1 MNEIKGL
8 TSAQVTKKKSLGL
21 ANTVIDSYS
30 PSYGRILFKNF
41 FSLINIIVFP
51 LLVALASFQLWTD
64 ILAFTTFLVI
74 NTFISALDEIRI
86 KRTLDKLKSQFQ
98 LTAVVVRDGKEI
110 TLPVSEIVQG
120 DTVKAKE
127 GESIIAD
134 GVIINENYLQVD
146 DSMLTGES
154 NYIRKHEK
162 EKVLSG
168 SFIITGNCYYEVE
181 SVGKSNYLNKLGS
194 EASSYKENK
203 SPLQANSDKLITF
216 LVIASLVCGVISYLS
231 AQSIGSSQQTSL
243 LALTTSI
250 TLIIPQT
257 LIFLFTLSFTISITK
272 LYRKGVLV
280 QKGGSIE
287 DLSNVTAICL
297 DKTGTITTNEMK
309 IKDVQYFNLKGET
322 FGNFYNS
329 LVPQM
334 VGVNKTQE
342 VINKYFQQYKTTH
355 VSDFDQVPFTSKQKY
370 SQVLGKIDKKR
381 IVLTLGAPSVLIG
394 NVESDAKK
402 KLEKLIADKEN
413 EGSRVL
419 MGLYYEDEESKV
431 TIEKPLNFK
440 TDKVVIFVIEE
451 TLNPGIGDL
460 LKNFADQGIKV
471 KIISGD
477 SKVSVTRI
485 IQKLGLDVDQ
495 VVDLSELGNL
505 DDENNDKLVDLVLK
519 KSIFTRAKPE
529 DKLKII
535 NILKNHG
542 ESVAMVGDGIND
554 VLALKAANVSIA
566 MESGAKIA
574 RDVAD
579 VVLLNNN
586 YQKIPEIFFEGDNIL
601 FNLKIS
607 TKMFLVKSFF
617 AILISV
623 FFALI
628 RRDIPLTPSSTLIF
642 SFLGTSA
649 PSYVIIFT
657 RQQIQQKISFF
668 KDVLFS
674 AIPMSIL
681 FFGFIAVVYG
691 MFEYIGIPSDRT
703 NTGIVVFILSISLI
717 YSLYLVWEAGK
728 LKDFFSPFIIYI
740 ILMAIGIYQ
749 TILPIDLAEDRNSN
763 IALVTIAGLGIVL
776 LTIFLRGFAKVKIK
790 QLLIA
795 IPLLTIGIGA
805 AFFFPFRDYYKVTRL
820 PYEMLM
826 QIFIISIFAFILIFG
841 IGKFTNR
848 YLLKD
853 NGSN

>member
-1 MNEIKGL
+1 MRNIVGL
-8 TSAQVTKKKSLGL
+8 TSKEVAQKKSLGL
-21 ANTVIDSYS
+21 SNTVIDSYS
-30 PSYGRILFKNF
+30 PSYARIVFKNV
-41 FSLINIIVFP
+41 FSLINVVVFP
-51 LLVALASFQLWTD
+51 LLVGLASFQLWTD
-64 ILAFTTFLVI
+64 IFAFTTFLVV
-74 NTFISALDEIRI
+74 NTVISALDEIRI

-98 LTAVVVRDGKEI
+98 LTAIVLRDGKEV
-110 TLPVSEIVQG
+110 TLAVSEVVQG
-120 DTVKAKE
+120 DIIKANE
-127 GESIIAD
+127 GESVIAD
-134 GVIINENYLQVD
+134 GEIIEENYLQVD

-162 EKVLSG
+162 EHVFSG
-168 SFIITGNCYYEVE
+168 SFIITGNCYYKVE

-194 EASSYKENK
+194 EASKYKENK
-203 SPLQANSDKLITF
+203 SPLQTNSDKLISF
-216 LVIASLVCGVISYLS
+216 LVVASLICGVISYLS
-231 AQSIGSSQQTSL
+231 SQSIGSSQQTSL

-309 IKDVQYFNLKGET
+309 IKDVQYFNVKEEA
-322 FGNFYNS
+322 FGSFYNS
-329 LVPQM
+329 VREKL

-342 VINKYFQQYKTTH
+342 VINKYYKEFKTSEITK
-355 VSDFDQVPFTSKQKY
+355 FDQVPFTSKQKY
-370 SQVLGKIDKKR
+370 SQVVGNLGKKR

-394 NVESDAKK
+394 NVESEYKK
-402 KLEKLIADKEN
+402 KLEELIAEKES
-413 EGSRVL
+413 EGARVL
-419 MGLYYEDEESKV
+419 LGLYFEDESSKIS
-431 TIEKPLNFK
+431 TEKPLNFK
-440 TDKVVIFVIEE
+440 TSKAVVFVIEE
-451 TLNPGIGDL
+451 TLNPGIGNL
-460 LKNFADQGIKV
+460 LKSFSDQGIKV

-485 IQKLGLDVDQ
+485 IQKLNLDVDQ
-495 VVDLSELGNL
+495 VVDLSELGDL
-505 DDENNDKLVDLVLK
+505 ADENNADLIELVLT

-535 NILKNHG
+535 NILKSQG

-579 VVLLNNN
+579 IVLLNNN

-617 AILISV
+617 AILMAV

-628 RRDIPLTPSSTLIF
+628 RRNIPLTPSSTLIF

-649 PSYVIIFT
+649 PSYVVIFT
-657 RQQIQQKISFF
+657 RQQVQQKISFF
-668 KDVLFS
+668 KDVLIS

-681 FFGFIAVVYG
+681 FFSFIGVVYF
-691 MFEYIGIPSDRT
+691 MF
-703 NTGIVVFILSISLI
+703 
-717 YSLYLVWEAGK
+717 
-728 LKDFFSPFIIYI
+728 
-740 ILMAIGIYQ
+740 
-749 TILPIDLAEDRNSN
+749 
-763 IALVTIAGLGIVL
+763 
-776 LTIFLRGFAKVKIK
+776 
-790 QLLIA
+790 
-795 IPLLTIGIGA
+795 
-805 AFFFPFRDYYKVTRL
+805 
-820 PYEMLM
+820 
-826 QIFIISIFAFILIFG
+826 
-841 IGKFTNR
+841 
-848 YLLKD
+848 
-853 NGSN
+853 